1 MNILINKRIFLLVT
15 LVGIQLNVTAKQ
27 SSSNSNREELLPI
40 IVNTDEDSNKLPGR
54 SVLKQ
59 KNIEQQQADNAANLI
74 NILPGVNMAGGF
86 RPGGQTLNINGMG
99 DAEDVR
105 VQLDGATKSF
115 EKYQQGSIFIE
126 PELLRKVTVDKGN
139 YSPQYGNG
147 GFAGTVKFETR
158 DARDFLQENQKIGGL
173 LKYGNNS
180 NNNQKTYSTA
190 LVLQNE
196 QKNIDLLLLGSVRN
210 AGDYKRPDNSKILFS
225 KNNQKTGLIK
235 VNWQIT
241 PEHLLTL
248 SSVYGIH
255 KGWEPWAAKRDVT
268 SRPTEKEIKDY
279 GIDVAWKRK
288 LVYRD
293 QKDES
298 YSLKY
303 RYLPENNKWI
313 NLSVQLSYSKT
324 EQNDTRHEKVTS
336 SFLGTLGNKSWIT
349 YSDLTFDI
357 SNTSTLNIGRAEHE
371 LLFGLQWLKNTRN
384 TLMYHKMKMNDKNY
398 NYGYFQPYYM
408 PSGRQYTQAFYLQDQ
423 ITWKN
428 IIFST
433 GVRYDHINNIGQKNF
448 APRYNDISLGHNY
461 SQKNYNGWS
470 YYLGLNYN
478 VNHYLSLFT
487 NFSRTWRAP
496 VIDEQYETQF
506 LNKTQDRRV
515 SVSATSLNLE
525 KEMINQTRV
534 GGIITLNHLFQEND
548 AFQFRTTYFY
558 HRGKNEIFKTRGVN
572 CVDNA
577 ADTNN
582 DVCPKKIIGNYRNLP
597 GYVIQGAELEAYYQS
612 TYLFGELTYSYVKGK
627 RDTSPRN
634 PWGKTSTWI
643 AEIPP
648 RKATATLGF
657 NVPKYYLTVGWRA
670 EFVRRQ
676 DRSPSS
682 GDPKASYYL
691 SLPASRGYSL
701 HNLFLSW
708 SPAKIKGMN
717 IKITV
722 DNLFNRAYNPYL
734 GELASGT
741 GRNIKFSLS
750 QKF

>member
-1 MNILINKRIFLLVT
+1 M
-15 LVGIQLNVTAKQ
+15 
-27 SSSNSNREELLPI
+27 
-40 IVNTDEDSNKLPGR
+40 NTDEDSNKLPGR

-196 QKNIDLLLLGSVRN
+196 QKNIDLLLFGSVRN

-506 LNKTQDRRV
+506 LSKTQDRRV

>member
-1 MNILINKRIFLLVT
+1 MNILINKHIFLLVT

-27 SSSNSNREELLPI
+27 NSSNSNREELLPI
-40 IVNTDEDSNKLPGR
+40 IVNTNDDSNKLPGR

-59 KNIEQQQADNAANLI
+59 KNIEQQQADNAVNLI

-126 PELLRKVTVDKGN
+126 PELLRRVTVDKGN

-147 GFAGTVKFETR
+147 GFAGTVKFETK
-158 DARDFLQENQKIGGL
+158 DARDFLQENQKIGGF

-196 QKNIDLLLLGSVRN
+196 QKNIDLLLFGSVRN

-235 VNWQIT
+235 VNWQIS

-255 KGWEPWAAKRDVT
+255 KGWEPFAAKRDILPKP
-268 SRPTEKEIKDY
+268 SSSDIMRY
-279 GIDVAWKRK
+279 GTDIAWKRK

-293 QKDES
+293 QKDEN
-298 YSLKY
+298 YTLKY
-303 RYLPENNKWI
+303 NYLPENNPWI
-313 NLSVQLSYSKT
+313 NLSTQFSYSKT
-324 EQNDTRHEKVTS
+324 TQNDMRPKEAS
-336 SFLGTLGNKSWIT
+336 SGLVGSLGNQSWIT

-357 SNTSTLNIGRAEHE
+357 NNTSTFNIKTTVHE

-384 TLMYHKMKMNDKNY
+384 TLMYHKGKMKDKTY

-423 ITWKN
+423 IKWKN

-433 GVRYDHINNIGQKNF
+433 GVRYDHINNIGQKNL
-448 APRYNDISLGHNY
+448 ASQYNDISVGHNY

-470 YYLGLNYN
+470 YYLGLNYDI
-478 VNHYLSLFT
+478 NHYLSLFT

-496 VIDEQYETQF
+496 VIDEQYETQYS
-506 LNKTQDRRV
+506 KA

-548 AFQFRTTYFY
+548 AFQFRATYFY

-572 CVDNA
+572 CVGNA
-577 ADTNN
+577 ADTKY
-582 DVCPKKIIGNYRNLP
+582 VCPKPIGNYRNLP

-657 NVPKYYLTVGWRA
+657 NIPKYNFTAGWRA

-676 DRSPSS
+676 DRSPLSS
-682 GDPKASYYL
+682 DPKAGYW

>member
-27 SSSNSNREELLPI
+27 DSSNSNREELLPI
-40 IVNTDEDSNKLPGR
+40 IVNTNDDSNKLPGR

-126 PELLRKVTVDKGN
+126 PELLRRVTVDKGN

-147 GFAGTVKFETR
+147 GFAGTVKFETK
-158 DARDFLQENQKIGGL
+158 DARDFLQENQKIGGF

-196 QKNIDLLLLGSVRN
+196 QKNIDLLLFGSVRN

-235 VNWQIT
+235 VNWQIS

-255 KGWEPWAAKRDVT
+255 KGWEPFAAKRDILPKP
-268 SRPTEKEIKDY
+268 SLKDIMSY
-279 GIDVAWKRK
+279 GADIAWKRK

-293 QKDES
+293 QKDEN
-298 YSLKY
+298 YTLKY
-303 RYLPENNKWI
+303 NYLPENNPWI
-313 NLSVQLSYSKT
+313 NLSTQFSYSKT
-324 EQNDTRHEKVTS
+324 TQNDTRHEKVTS

-357 SNTSTLNIGRAEHE
+357 NNTSTFNIKSTRHE
-371 LLFGLQWLKNTRN
+371 LLFGLQWLKNTRH
-384 TLMYHKMKMNDKNY
+384 TLMYDKSKVGKADY

-423 ITWKN
+423 IKWKN

-433 GVRYDHINNIGQKNF
+433 GVRYDHINNIGQKNL
-448 APRYNDISLGHNY
+448 ASQYNDISVGHNY

-470 YYLGLNYN
+470 YYLGLNYDI
-478 VNHYLSLFT
+478 NHYLSLFT

-496 VIDEQYETQF
+496 VIDEQYETQY
-506 LNKTQDRRV
+506 KQASGPV
-515 SVSATSLNLE
+515 KATSLNLE

>member
-27 SSSNSNREELLPI
+27 NSSNSNREELLPI
-40 IVNTDEDSNKLPGR
+40 IVNTNDDSNKLPGR

-126 PELLRKVTVDKGN
+126 PELLRRVTVDKGN

-147 GFAGTVKFETR
+147 GFAGTVKFETK
-158 DARDFLQENQKIGGL
+158 DARDFLQENQKIGGF

-196 QKNIDLLLLGSVRN
+196 QKNIDLLLFGSVRN

-235 VNWQIT
+235 LNWQIS

-255 KGWEPWAAKRDVT
+255 KGWEPFAAKRDILPKP
-268 SRPTEKEIKDY
+268 SLKDIMSY
-279 GIDVAWKRK
+279 GADIAWKRK

-293 QKDES
+293 QKDEN
-298 YSLKY
+298 YTLKY
-303 RYLPENNKWI
+303 NYLPENNPWI
-313 NLSVQLSYSKT
+313 NLSTQFSYSKT
-324 EQNDTRHEKVTS
+324 TQNDTRHEKVTS

-357 SNTSTLNIGRAEHE
+357 NNTSTFNIKSTQHE
-371 LLFGLQWLKNTRN
+371 LLFGLQWLKNTRH
-384 TLMYHKMKMNDKNY
+384 TLMYDKSKVGKADY

-423 ITWKN
+423 IKWKN

-433 GVRYDHINNIGQKNF
+433 GVRYDHINNIGQKNL
-448 APRYNDISLGHNY
+448 ASQYNDISVGHNY

-470 YYLGLNYN
+470 YYLGLNYD

-496 VIDEQYETQF
+496 VIDEQYETQY
-506 LNKTQDRRV
+506 KQASGPV
-515 SVSATSLNLE
+515 KATSLNLE

-572 CVDNA
+572 CVGNA
-577 ADTNN
+577 ANTKH
-582 DVCPKKIIGNYRNLP
+582 VCPKPIGNYRNLP

-676 DRSPSS
+676 DRSPLS
-682 GDPKASYYL
+682 GDPKASYW

-717 IKITV
+717 VKITV

>member
-27 SSSNSNREELLPI
+27 NSSNSNREELLPI
-40 IVNTDEDSNKLPGR
+40 IVNTNDDSNKLPGR

-59 KNIEQQQADNAANLI
+59 KNIEQQADNAANLI

-126 PELLRKVTVDKGN
+126 PELLRRVTVDKGN

-147 GFAGTVKFETR
+147 GFAGTVKFETKA
-158 DARDFLQENQKIGGL
+158 ARDFLQENQKIGGF

-196 QKNIDLLLLGSVRN
+196 QKNIDLLLFGSVRN

-235 VNWQIT
+235 VNWQIS

-255 KGWEPWAAKRDVT
+255 KGWEPFAAKRDILPKP
-268 SRPTEKEIKDY
+268 SSGDIMRY
-279 GIDVAWKRK
+279 GADIAWKRK

-293 QKDES
+293 QKDKN
-298 YSLKY
+298 YTLKY
-303 RYLPENNKWI
+303 NYLPENNPWI
-313 NLSVQLSYSKT
+313 NLSTQFSYSKT
-324 EQNDTRHEKVTS
+324 TQNDTRPEKAPPV
-336 SFLGTLGNKSWIT
+336 FLGTLGNQSWIT

-357 SNTSTLNIGRAEHE
+357 NNTSTFNIKSTRHE

-384 TLMYHKMKMNDKNY
+384 TLMYDKSKVKKEDY

-408 PSGRQYTQAFYLQDQ
+408 PSGRQYTQALYLQDQ

-448 APRYNDISLGHNY
+448 APQYNDISVGQNY

-470 YYLGLNYN
+470 YYLGLKYD

-496 VIDEQYETQF
+496 VIDEQYETQY
-506 LNKTQDRRV
+506 KQSSGPVT
-515 SVSATSLNLE
+515 ATSLNLE

-548 AFQFRTTYFY
+548 VFQFRTTYFY
-558 HRGKNEIFKTRGVN
+558 NRGKNEIFKTRGVN
-572 CVDNA
+572 CVGNA
-577 ADTNN
+577 ADTNH
-582 DVCPKKIIGNYRNLP
+582 VCPKIIGNYRNLP

-612 TYLFGELTYSYVKGK
+612 TYLFGEITYSYVKGK

-648 RKATATLGF
+648 RKATTALGF
-657 NVPKYYLTVGWRA
+657 NIPKYNFTAGWRA

-676 DRSPSS
+676 DRSPLS
-682 GDPKASYYL
+682 GDPEAKYW

>member
-1 MNILINKRIFLLVT
+1 MNILINKHIFLLVT

-27 SSSNSNREELLPI
+27 NSSNSNREELLPI
-40 IVNTDEDSNKLPGR
+40 IVNTNDDSNKLPGR

-126 PELLRKVTVDKGN
+126 PELLRRVTVDKGN

-147 GFAGTVKFETR
+147 GFAGTVKFETK
-158 DARDFLQENQKIGGL
+158 DARDFLQENQKIGGF

-196 QKNIDLLLLGSVRN
+196 QKNIDLLLFGSVRN

-235 VNWQIT
+235 VNWQIS

-255 KGWEPWAAKRDVT
+255 KGWEPFAAKRDILPKP
-268 SRPTEKEIKDY
+268 SSSDIMRY
-279 GIDVAWKRK
+279 GTDIAWKRK

-293 QKDES
+293 QKDEN
-298 YSLKY
+298 YTLKY
-303 RYLPENNKWI
+303 NYLPENNPWI
-313 NLSVQLSYSKT
+313 NLSTQFSYSKT
-324 EQNDTRHEKVTS
+324 TQNDMRPKEAS
-336 SFLGTLGNKSWIT
+336 SGLVGSLGNQSWIT

-357 SNTSTLNIGRAEHE
+357 NNTSTFNIKTTVHE

-384 TLMYHKMKMNDKNY
+384 TLMYHKGKMKDKTY

-423 ITWKN
+423 IKWKN

-433 GVRYDHINNIGQKNF
+433 GVRYDHINNIGQKNL
-448 APRYNDISLGHNY
+448 ASQYNDISVGHNY

-470 YYLGLNYN
+470 YYLGLNYDI
-478 VNHYLSLFT
+478 NHYLSLFT

-496 VIDEQYETQF
+496 VIDEQYETQYS
-506 LNKTQDRRV
+506 KA

-548 AFQFRTTYFY
+548 AFQFRATYFY

-572 CVDNA
+572 CVGNA
-577 ADTNN
+577 ADTKY
-582 DVCPKKIIGNYRNLP
+582 VCPKPIGNYRNLP

-657 NVPKYYLTVGWRA
+657 NIPKYNFTAGWRA

-676 DRSPSS
+676 DRSPLSS
-682 GDPKASYYL
+682 DPKAGYW

>member
-27 SSSNSNREELLPI
+27 NSSNSNREELLPI
-40 IVNTDEDSNKLPGR
+40 IVNTNDDSNKLPGR

-126 PELLRKVTVDKGN
+126 PELLRRVTVDKGN

-147 GFAGTVKFETR
+147 GFAGTVKFETK
-158 DARDFLQENQKIGGL
+158 DARDFLQENQKIGGF

-196 QKNIDLLLLGSVRN
+196 QKNIDLLLFGSVRN

-235 VNWQIT
+235 LNWQIS

-255 KGWEPWAAKRDVT
+255 KGWEPFAAKRDILPKP
-268 SRPTEKEIKDY
+268 SSDEIMRFGAD
-279 GIDVAWKRK
+279 IAWKRK

-293 QKDES
+293 QKDEN
-298 YSLKY
+298 YTLKY
-303 RYLPENNKWI
+303 NYLPENNPWI
-313 NLSVQLSYSKT
+313 NLSTQFSYSKT
-324 EQNDTRHEKVTS
+324 TQNDTRHEKVTS

-357 SNTSTLNIGRAEHE
+357 NNTSTFNIKSTQNE
-371 LLFGLQWLKNTRN
+371 LLFGLQWLKNKRN
-384 TLMYHKMKMNDKNY
+384 TLMYHKERVKGVY
-398 NYGYFQPYYM
+398 YYSYFQPYYM

-423 ITWKN
+423 IKWKN

-433 GVRYDHINNIGQKNF
+433 GVRYDHINNIGQKN
-448 APRYNDISLGHNY
+448 
-461 SQKNYNGWS
+461 YNGWS
-470 YYLGLNYN
+470 YYLGLNYD

-487 NFSRTWRAP
+487 NFSKTWRAP
-496 VIDEQYETQF
+496 VIDEQYETQYS
-506 LNKTQDRRV
+506 KA

-558 HRGKNEIFKTRGVN
+558 NRGKNEIFKTRGVN
-572 CVDNA
+572 CVGNA
-577 ADTNN
+577 ANTNH
-582 DVCPKKIIGNYRNLP
+582 VCPKPIGNYRNLP

-676 DRSPSS
+676 DRSPLS
-682 GDPKASYYL
+682 GDPEAKYW

>member
-1 MNILINKRIFLLVT
+1 QN
-15 LVGIQLNVTAKQ
+15 
-27 SSSNSNREELLPI
+27 SSNSNREELLPI
-40 IVNTDEDSNKLPGR
+40 IVNTNDDSNKLPGR

-126 PELLRKVTVDKGN
+126 PELLRRVTVDKGN

-147 GFAGTVKFETR
+147 GFAGTVKFETKA
-158 DARDFLQENQKIGGL
+158 ARDFLQENQKIGGF

-196 QKNIDLLLLGSVRN
+196 QKNIDLLLFGSVRN

-235 VNWQIT
+235 VNWQIS

-255 KGWEPWAAKRDVT
+255 KGWEPFAAKRDILPKP
-268 SRPTEKEIKDY
+268 SSGDIMRY
-279 GIDVAWKRK
+279 GADIAWKRK

-293 QKDES
+293 QKDKN
-298 YSLKY
+298 YTLKY
-303 RYLPENNKWI
+303 NYLPENNPWI
-313 NLSVQLSYSKT
+313 NLSTQFSYSKT
-324 EQNDTRHEKVTS
+324 TQNDTRPEKAPPV
-336 SFLGTLGNKSWIT
+336 FLGTLGNQSWIT

-357 SNTSTLNIGRAEHE
+357 NNTSTFNIKSTRHE

-384 TLMYHKMKMNDKNY
+384 TLMYDKSKVKKEDY

-408 PSGRQYTQAFYLQDQ
+408 PSGRQYTQALYLQDQ

-448 APRYNDISLGHNY
+448 APQYNDISVGQNY

-470 YYLGLNYN
+470 YYLGLKYD

-496 VIDEQYETQF
+496 VIDEQYETQY
-506 LNKTQDRRV
+506 KQSSGPVT
-515 SVSATSLNLE
+515 ATSLNLE

-548 AFQFRTTYFY
+548 VFQFRTTYFY
-558 HRGKNEIFKTRGVN
+558 NRGKNEIFKTRGVN
-572 CVDNA
+572 CVGNA
-577 ADTNN
+577 ADTNH
-582 DVCPKKIIGNYRNLP
+582 VCPKIIGNYRNLP

-612 TYLFGELTYSYVKGK
+612 TYLFGEITYSYVKGK

-648 RKATATLGF
+648 RKATTALGF
-657 NVPKYYLTVGWRA
+657 NIPKYNFTAGWRA

-676 DRSPSS
+676 DRSPLS
-682 GDPKASYYL
+682 GDPEAKYW

>member
-1 MNILINKRIFLLVT
+1 
-15 LVGIQLNVTAKQ
+15 
-27 SSSNSNREELLPI
+27 
-40 IVNTDEDSNKLPGR
+40 
-54 SVLKQ
+54 
-59 KNIEQQQADNAANLI
+59 
-74 NILPGVNMAGGF
+74 MAGGF

-126 PELLRKVTVDKGN
+126 PELLRRVTVDKGN

-147 GFAGTVKFETR
+147 GFAGTVKFETK
-158 DARDFLQENQKIGGL
+158 DARDFLQENQKIGGF

-196 QKNIDLLLLGSVRN
+196 QKNIDLLLFGSVRN

-235 VNWQIT
+235 VNWQIS

-255 KGWEPWAAKRDVT
+255 KGWEPFAAKRDILPKP
-268 SRPTEKEIKDY
+268 SSSDIMRY
-279 GIDVAWKRK
+279 GTDIAWKRK

-293 QKDES
+293 QKDEN
-298 YSLKY
+298 YTLKY
-303 RYLPENNKWI
+303 NYLPENNPWI
-313 NLSVQLSYSKT
+313 NLSTQFSYSKT
-324 EQNDTRHEKVTS
+324 TQNDMRPKEAS
-336 SFLGTLGNKSWIT
+336 SGLVGSLGNQSWIT

-357 SNTSTLNIGRAEHE
+357 NNTSTFNIKTTVHE

-384 TLMYHKMKMNDKNY
+384 TLMYHKGKMKDKTY

-423 ITWKN
+423 IKWKN

-433 GVRYDHINNIGQKNF
+433 GVRYDHINNIGQKNL
-448 APRYNDISLGHNY
+448 ASQYNDISVGHNY

-470 YYLGLNYN
+470 YYLGLNYDI
-478 VNHYLSLFT
+478 NHYLSLFT

-496 VIDEQYETQF
+496 VIDEQYETQYS
-506 LNKTQDRRV
+506 KA

-548 AFQFRTTYFY
+548 AFQFRATYFY

-572 CVDNA
+572 CVGNA
-577 ADTNN
+577 ADTKY
-582 DVCPKKIIGNYRNLP
+582 VCPKPIGNYRNLP

-657 NVPKYYLTVGWRA
+657 NIPKYNFTAGWRA

-676 DRSPSS
+676 DRSPLSS
-682 GDPKASYYL
+682 DPKAGYW

>member
-1 MNILINKRIFLLVT
+1 LLVT

-27 SSSNSNREELLPI
+27 NSSNSNREELLPI
-40 IVNTDEDSNKLPGR
+40 IVNTNDDSNKLPGR

-59 KNIEQQQADNAANLI
+59 KNIEQQQADNAVNLI

-126 PELLRKVTVDKGN
+126 PELLRRVTVDKGN

-147 GFAGTVKFETR
+147 GFAGTVKFETK
-158 DARDFLQENQKIGGL
+158 DARDFLQENQKIGGF

-196 QKNIDLLLLGSVRN
+196 QKNIDLLLFGSVRN

-235 VNWQIT
+235 VNWQIS

-255 KGWEPWAAKRDVT
+255 KGWEPFAAKRDILPKP
-268 SRPTEKEIKDY
+268 SSSDIMRY
-279 GIDVAWKRK
+279 GTDIAWKRK

-293 QKDES
+293 QKDEN
-298 YSLKY
+298 YTLKY
-303 RYLPENNKWI
+303 NYLPENNPWI
-313 NLSVQLSYSKT
+313 NLSTQFSYSKT
-324 EQNDTRHEKVTS
+324 TQNDMRPKEAS
-336 SFLGTLGNKSWIT
+336 SGLVGSLGNQSWIT

-357 SNTSTLNIGRAEHE
+357 NNTSTFNIKTTVHE

-384 TLMYHKMKMNDKNY
+384 TLMYHKGKMKDKTY

-423 ITWKN
+423 IKWKN

-433 GVRYDHINNIGQKNF
+433 GVRYDHINNIGQKNL
-448 APRYNDISLGHNY
+448 ASQYNDISVGHNY

-470 YYLGLNYN
+470 YYLGLNYDI
-478 VNHYLSLFT
+478 NHYLSLFT

-496 VIDEQYETQF
+496 VIDEQYETQYS
-506 LNKTQDRRV
+506 KA

-548 AFQFRTTYFY
+548 AFQFRATYFY

-572 CVDNA
+572 CVGNA
-577 ADTNN
+577 ADTKY
-582 DVCPKKIIGNYRNLP
+582 VCPKPIGNYRNLP

-657 NVPKYYLTVGWRA
+657 NIPKYNFTAGWRA

-676 DRSPSS
+676 DRSPLSS
-682 GDPKASYYL
+682 DPKAGYW

>member
-27 SSSNSNREELLPI
+27 NSSNSNREELLPI

-147 GFAGTVKFETR
+147 GFAGTVKFETK
-158 DARDFLQENQKIGGL
+158 DARDFLKENQKIGGL

-196 QKNIDLLLLGSVRN
+196 QKIIDLLLFGSVRN

-235 VNWQIT
+235 VNWQIS

-255 KGWEPWAAKRDVT
+255 KGWEPFAAKRDILPKP
-268 SRPTEKEIKDY
+268 SSDDIKRHGTD
-279 GIDVAWKRK
+279 IAWKRK

-293 QKDES
+293 QKDKN
-298 YSLKY
+298 YTLKY
-303 RYLPENNKWI
+303 HYLPENNPWI
-313 NLSVQLSYSKT
+313 NLSTQFSYSKT
-324 EQNDTRHEKVTS
+324 TQNDTRPEKAPSV
-336 SFLGTLGNKSWIT
+336 FLGTLGNQSWIT

-357 SNTSTLNIGRAEHE
+357 NNTSTFNIKSTRHE

-384 TLMYHKMKMNDKNY
+384 TLMYDKSKVRQANY

-408 PSGRQYTQAFYLQDQ
+408 PSGRQYTQALYLQDQ

-428 IIFST
+428 LIFST
-433 GVRYDHINNIGQKNF
+433 GMRYDHINNIGQKNF

-506 LNKTQDRRV
+506 LNNTQDRRV

-548 AFQFRTTYFY
+548 AFQFRTNYFY

-572 CVDNA
+572 CVGNA

-676 DRSPSS
+676 DRSPLS
-682 GDPKASYYL
+682 GDPKASYW

-717 IKITV
+717 VKITV

>member
-27 SSSNSNREELLPI
+27 NSSNSNREELLPI
-40 IVNTDEDSNKLPGR
+40 IVNTNDDSNKLPGR

-147 GFAGTVKFETR
+147 GFAGTVKFETK
-158 DARDFLQENQKIGGL
+158 DARDFLKENQKIGGL

-196 QKNIDLLLLGSVRN
+196 QKNIDLLLFGSIRN
-210 AGDYKRPDNSKILFS
+210 ADDYKRPDNSKILFS

-268 SRPTEKEIKDY
+268 SRPTEKEIKRY

-371 LLFGLQWLKNTRN
+371 LLFGLQWLKNKRN
-384 TLMYHKMKMNDKNY
+384 TLMYHKEGVNKADY

-423 ITWKN
+423 IKWQN
-428 IIFST
+428 FLFT
-433 GVRYDHINNIGQKNF
+433 GGIRYDHINNIGQKNL
-448 APRYNDISLGHNY
+448 APRYNNISAGHNY

-470 YYLGLNYN
+470 YYLGLKYD

-496 VIDEQYETQF
+496 VIDEQYETQYS
-506 LNKTQDRRV
+506 QA

-577 ADTNN
+577 ADTDNS
-582 DVCPKKIIGNYRNLP
+582 VCPKIIGNYRNLP

-612 TYLFGELTYSYVKGK
+612 TYLFGEITYSYVKGK
-627 RDTSPRN
+627 RDTSPN

>member
-27 SSSNSNREELLPI
+27 NSSNSNREELLPI
-40 IVNTDEDSNKLPGR
+40 IVNTNDDSNKLPGR

-126 PELLRKVTVDKGN
+126 PELLRRVTVDKGN

-158 DARDFLQENQKIGGL
+158 DARDFLKENQKIGGF

-196 QKNIDLLLLGSVRN
+196 QKNIDLLLFGSVRN

-235 VNWQIT
+235 VNWQIS

-255 KGWEPWAAKRDVT
+255 KGWEPFAAKRDILPKP
-268 SRPTEKEIKDY
+268 SLKDIMRY
-279 GIDVAWKRK
+279 GADIAWKRK

-293 QKDES
+293 QKDEN
-298 YSLKY
+298 YTLKY
-303 RYLPENNKWI
+303 NYLPENNPWI
-313 NLSVQLSYSKT
+313 NLSTQFSYSKT
-324 EQNDTRHEKVTS
+324 TQNDTRHEKVTS

-357 SNTSTLNIGRAEHE
+357 NNTSTFNIKSTQHE
-371 LLFGLQWLKNTRN
+371 LLFGLQWLKNTRH
-384 TLMYHKMKMNDKNY
+384 TLMYDKSKVGKADY

-408 PSGRQYTQAFYLQDQ
+408 PSGRQYTQALYLQDQ

-428 IIFST
+428 LIFST
-433 GVRYDHINNIGQKNF
+433 GVRYDHINNIGQKNL
-448 APRYNDISLGHNY
+448 ASQYNDISVGHNY

-470 YYLGLNYN
+470 YYLGLNYD

-496 VIDEQYETQF
+496 VIDEQYETQYS
-506 LNKTQDRRV
+506 KA

-558 HRGKNEIFKTRGVN
+558 NRGKNEIFKTRGVN
-572 CVDNA
+572 CVGNA

-657 NVPKYYLTVGWRA
+657 NIPKYNFTAGWRA

-676 DRSPSS
+676 DRSPLS
-682 GDPKASYYL
+682 GDPEAKYW

-717 IKITV
+717 VKITV

>member
-27 SSSNSNREELLPI
+27 NSSNSNREELLPI

-147 GFAGTVKFETR
+147 GFAGTVKFETK
-158 DARDFLQENQKIGGL
+158 DARDFLKENQKIGGL

-196 QKNIDLLLLGSVRN
+196 QKNIDLLLFGSVRN

-235 VNWQIT
+235 VNWQIS

-255 KGWEPWAAKRDVT
+255 KGWEPFAAKRDILPKP
-268 SRPTEKEIKDY
+268 SSDDIKRHGTD
-279 GIDVAWKRK
+279 IAWKRK

-293 QKDES
+293 QKDKN
-298 YSLKY
+298 YTLKY
-303 RYLPENNKWI
+303 HYLPENNPWI
-313 NLSVQLSYSKT
+313 NLSTQFSYSKT
-324 EQNDTRHEKVTS
+324 TQNDTRPEKAPSV
-336 SFLGTLGNKSWIT
+336 FLGTLGNQSWIT

-357 SNTSTLNIGRAEHE
+357 NNTSTFNIKSTRHE

-384 TLMYHKMKMNDKNY
+384 TLMYDKSKVRQANY

-408 PSGRQYTQAFYLQDQ
+408 PSGRQYTQALYLQDQ

-428 IIFST
+428 LIFST
-433 GVRYDHINNIGQKNF
+433 GMRYDHINNIGQKNF

-506 LNKTQDRRV
+506 LSNTQDRRV

-572 CVDNA
+572 CVGSA

-676 DRSPSS
+676 DRSPLS
-682 GDPKASYYL
+682 GDPKASYW

-717 IKITV
+717 VKITV

>member
-1 MNILINKRIFLLVT
+1 MNILINKHIFLLVT

-27 SSSNSNREELLPI
+27 NSSNSNREELLPI
-40 IVNTDEDSNKLPGR
+40 IVNTNDDSNKLPGR

-126 PELLRKVTVDKGN
+126 PELLRRVTVDKGN

-147 GFAGTVKFETR
+147 GFAGTVKFETK
-158 DARDFLQENQKIGGL
+158 DARDFLQENQKIGGF

-196 QKNIDLLLLGSVRN
+196 QKNIDLLLFGSVRN

-235 VNWQIT
+235 VNWQIS

-255 KGWEPWAAKRDVT
+255 KGWEPFAAKRDILPKP
-268 SRPTEKEIKDY
+268 SSSDIMRY
-279 GIDVAWKRK
+279 GTDIAWKRK

-293 QKDES
+293 QKDEN
-298 YSLKY
+298 YTLKY
-303 RYLPENNKWI
+303 NYLPENNPWI
-313 NLSVQLSYSKT
+313 NLSTQFSYSKT
-324 EQNDTRHEKVTS
+324 TQNDMRPKEAS
-336 SFLGTLGNKSWIT
+336 SGLVGSLGNQSWIT

-357 SNTSTLNIGRAEHE
+357 NNTSTFNIKTTVHE

-384 TLMYHKMKMNDKNY
+384 TLMYHKGKMKDKTY

-423 ITWKN
+423 IKWKN

-433 GVRYDHINNIGQKNF
+433 GVRYDHINNIGQKNL
-448 APRYNDISLGHNY
+448 ASQYNDISVGHNY

-470 YYLGLNYN
+470 YYLGLNYDI
-478 VNHYLSLFT
+478 NHYLSLFT

-496 VIDEQYETQF
+496 VIDEQYETQY
-506 LNKTQDRRV
+506 KQA
-515 SVSATSLNLE
+515 SVPATSLNLK

-558 HRGKNEIFKTRGVN
+558 NRGKNEIFKTRGVN
-572 CVDNA
+572 CVGNA
-577 ADTNN
+577 ADTNKN
-582 DVCPKKIIGNYRNLP
+582 NVCPKIIGNYRNLP

-627 RDTSPRN
+627 RDSSPRN

-657 NVPKYYLTVGWRA
+657 NIPKYNFTAGWRA

-676 DRSPSS
+676 DRSPLS
-682 GDPKASYYL
+682 GDPKAGYW

-717 IKITV
+717 VKITV

>member
-1 MNILINKRIFLLVT
+1 MNIIINKRIFLLVT
-15 LVGIQLNVTAKQ
+15 FVGVQLNVTAKQ
-27 SSSNSNREELLPI
+27 NSSNSNREELLPI

-147 GFAGTVKFETR
+147 GFAGTVKFETK
-158 DARDFLQENQKIGGL
+158 DARDFLKENQKIGGL

-196 QKNIDLLLLGSVRN
+196 QKNIDLLLFGSIRN
-210 AGDYKRPDNSKILFS
+210 ADDYKRPDNSKILFS

-268 SRPTEKEIKDY
+268 SRPTEKEIKRY

-371 LLFGLQWLKNTRN
+371 LLFGLQWLKNKRN
-384 TLMYHKMKMNDKNY
+384 TLMYHKEGVKKADY

-423 ITWKN
+423 IKWQN
-428 IIFST
+428 FLFT
-433 GVRYDHINNIGQKNF
+433 GGIRYDHINNIGQKNL
-448 APRYNDISLGHNY
+448 APRYNNISAGHNY

-470 YYLGLNYN
+470 YYLGLKYD

-496 VIDEQYETQF
+496 VIDEQYETQYS
-506 LNKTQDRRV
+506 QA

-577 ADTNN
+577 ADTDNS
-582 DVCPKKIIGNYRNLP
+582 VCPKIIGNYRNLP

-612 TYLFGELTYSYVKGK
+612 TYLFGEITYSYVKGK

-676 DRSPSS
+676 DRSPLS
-682 GDPKASYYL
+682 GDPKAGYWSW
-691 SLPASRGYSL
+691 PASRGYSL

-717 IKITV
+717 VKITV

>member
-1 MNILINKRIFLLVT
+1 MNILINKHIFLLVT

-27 SSSNSNREELLPI
+27 NSSNSNREELLPI
-40 IVNTDEDSNKLPGR
+40 IVNTNDDSNKLPGR

-126 PELLRKVTVDKGN
+126 PELLRRVTVDKGN

-147 GFAGTVKFETR
+147 GFAGTVKFETK
-158 DARDFLQENQKIGGL
+158 DARDFLQENQKIGVF

-196 QKNIDLLLLGSVRN
+196 QKNIDLLLFGSVRN

-235 VNWQIT
+235 VNWQIS

-255 KGWEPWAAKRDVT
+255 KGWEPFAAKRDILPKP
-268 SRPTEKEIKDY
+268 SSSDIMRY
-279 GIDVAWKRK
+279 GTDIAWKRK

-293 QKDES
+293 QKDEN
-298 YSLKY
+298 YTLKY
-303 RYLPENNKWI
+303 NYLPENNPWI
-313 NLSVQLSYSKT
+313 NLSTQFSYSKT
-324 EQNDTRHEKVTS
+324 TQNDMRPKEAS
-336 SFLGTLGNKSWIT
+336 SGLVGSLGNQSWIT

-357 SNTSTLNIGRAEHE
+357 NNTSTFNIKTTVHE

-384 TLMYHKMKMNDKNY
+384 TLMYHKGKMKDKTY

-423 ITWKN
+423 IKWKN

-433 GVRYDHINNIGQKNF
+433 GVRYDHINNIGQKNL
-448 APRYNDISLGHNY
+448 ASQYNDISVGHNY

-470 YYLGLNYN
+470 YYLGLNYDI
-478 VNHYLSLFT
+478 NHYLSLFT

-496 VIDEQYETQF
+496 VIDEQYETQYS
-506 LNKTQDRRV
+506 KA

-548 AFQFRTTYFY
+548 AFQFRATYFY

-572 CVDNA
+572 CVGNA
-577 ADTNN
+577 ADTKY
-582 DVCPKKIIGNYRNLP
+582 VCPKPIGNYRNLP

-657 NVPKYYLTVGWRA
+657 NIPKYNFTAGWRA

-676 DRSPSS
+676 DRSPLSS
-682 GDPKASYYL
+682 DPKAGYW

-708 SPAKIKGMN
+708 SPAKIKGIN

>member
-1 MNILINKRIFLLVT
+1 MNIIINKRIFLLVT
-15 LVGIQLNVTAKQ
+15 FVGVQLNVTAKQ
-27 SSSNSNREELLPI
+27 NSSNSNREELLPI

-196 QKNIDLLLLGSVRN
+196 QKNIDLLLFGSVRN

-433 GVRYDHINNIGQKNF
+433 GVRYDHINNIGQKNL
-448 APRYNDISLGHNY
+448 APRYNDISAGHNY

-470 YYLGLNYN
+470 YYLGLKYD

-496 VIDEQYETQF
+496 VIDEQYETQYS
-506 LNKTQDRRV
+506 QA

-577 ADTNN
+577 ADTDNS
-582 DVCPKKIIGNYRNLP
+582 VCPKIIGNYRNLP

-612 TYLFGELTYSYVKGK
+612 TYLFGEITYSYVKGK

-717 IKITV
+717 VKITV

>member
-1 MNILINKRIFLLVT
+1 VT
-15 LVGIQLNVTAKQ
+15 FVGVQLNVTAKQ
-27 SSSNSNREELLPI
+27 NSSNSNREELLPI
-40 IVNTDEDSNKLPGR
+40 IVNTNDDSNKLPGR

-126 PELLRKVTVDKGN
+126 PELLRRVTVDKGN

-147 GFAGTVKFETR
+147 GFAGTVKFETK
-158 DARDFLQENQKIGGL
+158 DARDFLQENQKIGGF

-196 QKNIDLLLLGSVRN
+196 QKNIDLLLFGSVRN
-210 AGDYKRPDNSKILFS
+210 ADDYKRPDNSKILFS

-235 VNWQIT
+235 LNWQIS

-255 KGWEPWAAKRDVT
+255 KGWEPFAAKRDIL
-268 SRPTEKEIKDY
+268 PKPNLKDIMRY
-279 GIDVAWKRK
+279 GADIAWKRK

-293 QKDES
+293 QKDEN
-298 YSLKY
+298 YTLKY
-303 RYLPENNKWI
+303 NYLPENNPWI
-313 NLSVQLSYSKT
+313 NLSTQFSYSKT
-324 EQNDTRHEKVTS
+324 TQNDTRHEKVTS

-357 SNTSTLNIGRAEHE
+357 NNTSTFNIKSTRHE
-371 LLFGLQWLKNTRN
+371 LLFGLQWLKNTRH
-384 TLMYHKMKMNDKNY
+384 TLMYDKSKVGKADY

-423 ITWKN
+423 IKWKN

-433 GVRYDHINNIGQKNF
+433 GVRYDHINNIGQKNL
-448 APRYNDISLGHNY
+448 ASQYNDISVGHNY

-470 YYLGLNYN
+470 YYLGLNYD

-487 NFSRTWRAP
+487 NFSKTWRAP

-506 LNKTQDRRV
+506 KQS
-515 SVSATSLNLE
+515 SVPATSLNLE

-572 CVDNA
+572 CVGNA
-577 ADTNN
+577 ADTKY
-582 DVCPKKIIGNYRNLP
+582 VCPKPIGNYRNLP

-612 TYLFGELTYSYVKGK
+612 TYLFGEITYSYVKGK

-676 DRSPSS
+676 DRSPLS
-682 GDPKASYYL
+682 GDPKASYW

-717 IKITV
+717 VKITV

>member
-27 SSSNSNREELLPI
+27 NSSNSNREELLPI
-40 IVNTDEDSNKLPGR
+40 IVNTNDDSNKLPGR

-126 PELLRKVTVDKGN
+126 PELLRRVTVDKGN

-147 GFAGTVKFETR
+147 GFAGTVKFETKA
-158 DARDFLQENQKIGGL
+158 ARDFLQENQKIGGF

-196 QKNIDLLLLGSVRN
+196 QKNIDLLLFGSVRN

-235 VNWQIT
+235 VNWQIS

-255 KGWEPWAAKRDVT
+255 KGWEPFAAKRDILPKP
-268 SRPTEKEIKDY
+268 SSGDIMRY
-279 GIDVAWKRK
+279 GADIAWKRK

-293 QKDES
+293 QKDKN
-298 YSLKY
+298 YTLKY
-303 RYLPENNKWI
+303 NYLPENNPWI
-313 NLSVQLSYSKT
+313 NLSTQFSYSKT
-324 EQNDTRHEKVTS
+324 TQNDTRPEKAPPV
-336 SFLGTLGNKSWIT
+336 FPGTLGNQSWIT

-357 SNTSTLNIGRAEHE
+357 NNTSTFNIKSTRHE

-384 TLMYHKMKMNDKNY
+384 TLMYDKSKVKKEDY

-408 PSGRQYTQAFYLQDQ
+408 PSGRQYTQALYLQDQ

-448 APRYNDISLGHNY
+448 APQYNDISVGQNY

-470 YYLGLNYN
+470 YYLGLKYD

-496 VIDEQYETQF
+496 VIDEQYETQY
-506 LNKTQDRRV
+506 KQSSGPVT
-515 SVSATSLNLE
+515 ATSLNLE

-548 AFQFRTTYFY
+548 VFQFRTTYFY
-558 HRGKNEIFKTRGVN
+558 NRGKNEIFKTRGVN
-572 CVDNA
+572 CVGNA
-577 ADTNN
+577 ADTNH
-582 DVCPKKIIGNYRNLP
+582 VCPKIIGNYRNLP

-612 TYLFGELTYSYVKGK
+612 TYLFGEITYSYVKGK

-648 RKATATLGF
+648 RKATTALGF
-657 NVPKYYLTVGWRA
+657 NIPKYNFTAGWRA

-676 DRSPSS
+676 DRSPLS
-682 GDPKASYYL
+682 GDPEAKYW

>member
-27 SSSNSNREELLPI
+27 NSSNSNREELLPI

-196 QKNIDLLLLGSVRN
+196 QKNIDLLLFGSVRN

-506 LNKTQDRRV
+506 LSKTQDRRV

>member
-1 MNILINKRIFLLVT
+1 MNILINKHIFLLVT

-27 SSSNSNREELLPI
+27 NSSNSNREELLPI
-40 IVNTDEDSNKLPGR
+40 IVNTNDDSNKLPGR

-126 PELLRKVTVDKGN
+126 PELLRRVTVDKGN

-147 GFAGTVKFETR
+147 GFAGTVKFETK
-158 DARDFLQENQKIGGL
+158 DARDFLQENQKIGGF

-196 QKNIDLLLLGSVRN
+196 QKNIDLLLFGSVRN

-235 VNWQIT
+235 VNWQIS

-255 KGWEPWAAKRDVT
+255 KGWEPFAAKRDILPKP
-268 SRPTEKEIKDY
+268 SSSDIMRY
-279 GIDVAWKRK
+279 GTDIAWKRK

-293 QKDES
+293 QKDEN
-298 YSLKY
+298 YTLKY
-303 RYLPENNKWI
+303 NYLPENNPWI
-313 NLSVQLSYSKT
+313 NLSTQFSYSKT
-324 EQNDTRHEKVTS
+324 TQNDMRPKEAS
-336 SFLGTLGNKSWIT
+336 SGLVGSLGNQSWIT

-357 SNTSTLNIGRAEHE
+357 NNTSTFNIKTTVHE

-384 TLMYHKMKMNDKNY
+384 TLMYHKGKMKDKTY

-423 ITWKN
+423 IKWKN

-433 GVRYDHINNIGQKNF
+433 GVRYDHINNIGQKNL
-448 APRYNDISLGHNY
+448 ASQYNDISVGHNY

-470 YYLGLNYN
+470 YYLGLNYDI
-478 VNHYLSLFT
+478 NHYLSLFT

-496 VIDEQYETQF
+496 VIDEQYETQY
-506 LNKTQDRRV
+506 KQA
-515 SVSATSLNLE
+515 SVPATSLNLK

-558 HRGKNEIFKTRGVN
+558 NRGKNEIFKTRGVN
-572 CVDNA
+572 CVGNA
-577 ADTNN
+577 ADTNKN
-582 DVCPKKIIGNYRNLP
+582 NVCPKIIGNYRNLP

-634 PWGKTSTWI
+634 PWSKTSTWI

-657 NVPKYYLTVGWRA
+657 NIPKYNFTAGWRA

-676 DRSPSS
+676 DRSPLS
-682 GDPKASYYL
+682 GDPEAKYW

-717 IKITV
+717 VKITV

>member
-1 MNILINKRIFLLVT
+1 MNILINKHIFLLVT

-27 SSSNSNREELLPI
+27 NSSNSNREELLPI
-40 IVNTDEDSNKLPGR
+40 IVNTNDDSNKLPGR
-54 SVLKQ
+54 LVLKQ
-59 KNIEQQQADNAANLI
+59 KNIEQQQADNAVNLI

-126 PELLRKVTVDKGN
+126 PELLRRVTVDKGN

-147 GFAGTVKFETR
+147 GFAGTVKFETK
-158 DARDFLQENQKIGGL
+158 DARDFLQENQKIGGF

-196 QKNIDLLLLGSVRN
+196 QKNIDLLLFGSVRN

-235 VNWQIT
+235 VNWQIS

-255 KGWEPWAAKRDVT
+255 KGWEPFAAKRDILPKP
-268 SRPTEKEIKDY
+268 SSSDIMRY
-279 GIDVAWKRK
+279 GTDIAWKRK

-293 QKDES
+293 QKDEN
-298 YSLKY
+298 YTLKY
-303 RYLPENNKWI
+303 NYLPENNPWI
-313 NLSVQLSYSKT
+313 NLSTQFSYSKT
-324 EQNDTRHEKVTS
+324 TQNDMRPQEAS
-336 SFLGTLGNKSWIT
+336 SGLVGSLGNQSWIT

-357 SNTSTLNIGRAEHE
+357 NNTSTFNIKTTVHE

-384 TLMYHKMKMNDKNY
+384 TLMYHKEKMKDKTY

-423 ITWKN
+423 IKWKN

-433 GVRYDHINNIGQKNF
+433 GVRYDHINNIGQKNL
-448 APRYNDISLGHNY
+448 ASQYNDISVGHNY

-470 YYLGLNYN
+470 YYLGLNYDI
-478 VNHYLSLFT
+478 NHYLSLFT

-496 VIDEQYETQF
+496 VIDEQYETQYS
-506 LNKTQDRRV
+506 KA

-548 AFQFRTTYFY
+548 AFQFRATYFY

-572 CVDNA
+572 CVGNA
-577 ADTNN
+577 ADTKY
-582 DVCPKKIIGNYRNLP
+582 VCPKPIGNYRNLP

-657 NVPKYYLTVGWRA
+657 NIPKYNFTAGWRA

-676 DRSPSS
+676 DRSPLSS
-682 GDPKASYYL
+682 DPKAGYW

-734 GELASGT
+734 SELASGT

>member
-27 SSSNSNREELLPI
+27 NSSNSNREELLPI
-40 IVNTDEDSNKLPGR
+40 IVNTNDDSNKLPGR

-126 PELLRKVTVDKGN
+126 PELLRRVTVDKGN

-147 GFAGTVKFETR
+147 GFAGTVKFETK
-158 DARDFLQENQKIGGL
+158 DARDFLQENQKIGGF

-196 QKNIDLLLLGSVRN
+196 QKNIDLLLFGSVRN

-235 VNWQIT
+235 LNWQIS

-255 KGWEPWAAKRDVT
+255 KGWEPFAAKRDILPKP
-268 SRPTEKEIKDY
+268 SLKDIMSY
-279 GIDVAWKRK
+279 GADIAWKRK

-293 QKDES
+293 QKDEN
-298 YSLKY
+298 YTLKY
-303 RYLPENNKWI
+303 NYLPENNPWI
-313 NLSVQLSYSKT
+313 NLSTQFSYSKT
-324 EQNDTRHEKVTS
+324 TQNDTRHEKVTS

-357 SNTSTLNIGRAEHE
+357 NNTSTFNIKSTQHE
-371 LLFGLQWLKNTRN
+371 LLFGLQWLKNTRH
-384 TLMYHKMKMNDKNY
+384 TLMYDKSKVGKADY

-423 ITWKN
+423 IKWKN

-433 GVRYDHINNIGQKNF
+433 GVRYDHINNIGQKNL
-448 APRYNDISLGHNY
+448 ASQYNDISVGHNY

-470 YYLGLNYN
+470 YYLGLNYD

-496 VIDEQYETQF
+496 VIDEQYETQY
-506 LNKTQDRRV
+506 KQASGPV
-515 SVSATSLNLE
+515 KATSLNLE

-572 CVDNA
+572 CVGNA
-577 ADTNN
+577 ANTKH
-582 DVCPKKIIGNYRNLP
+582 VCPKPIGNYRNLP

-676 DRSPSS
+676 DRSPLS
-682 GDPKASYYL
+682 GDPEAKYW

>member
-27 SSSNSNREELLPI
+27 NSSNSNREELLPI
-40 IVNTDEDSNKLPGR
+40 IVNTNDDSNKLPGR

-126 PELLRKVTVDKGN
+126 PELLRRVTVDKGN

-147 GFAGTVKFETR
+147 GFAGTVKFETKA
-158 DARDFLQENQKIGGL
+158 ARDFLQENQKIGGF

-196 QKNIDLLLLGSVRN
+196 QKNIDLLLFGSVRN

-235 VNWQIT
+235 VNWQIS

-255 KGWEPWAAKRDVT
+255 KGWEPFAAKRDILPKP
-268 SRPTEKEIKDY
+268 SSGDIMRY
-279 GIDVAWKRK
+279 GADIAWKRK

-293 QKDES
+293 QKDKN
-298 YSLKY
+298 YTLKY
-303 RYLPENNKWI
+303 NYLPENNPWI
-313 NLSVQLSYSKT
+313 NLSTQFSYSKT
-324 EQNDTRHEKVTS
+324 TQNDTRPEKAPPV
-336 SFLGTLGNKSWIT
+336 FLGTLGNQSWIT

-357 SNTSTLNIGRAEHE
+357 NNTSTFNIKSTRHE

-384 TLMYHKMKMNDKNY
+384 TLMYDKSKVKKEDY

-408 PSGRQYTQAFYLQDQ
+408 PSGRQYTQALYLQDQ

-448 APRYNDISLGHNY
+448 APQYNDISVGQNY

-470 YYLGLNYN
+470 YYLGLKYD

-496 VIDEQYETQF
+496 VIDEQYETQY
-506 LNKTQDRRV
+506 KQSSGPV
-515 SVSATSLNLE
+515 ATSLNLE

-548 AFQFRTTYFY
+548 VFQFRTTYFY
-558 HRGKNEIFKTRGVN
+558 NRGKNEIFKTRGVN
-572 CVDNA
+572 CVGNA
-577 ADTNN
+577 ADTNH
-582 DVCPKKIIGNYRNLP
+582 VCPKIIGNYRNLP

-612 TYLFGELTYSYVKGK
+612 TYLFGEITYSYVKGK

-648 RKATATLGF
+648 RKATTALGF
-657 NVPKYYLTVGWRA
+657 NIPKYNFTAGWRA

-676 DRSPSS
+676 DRSPLS
-682 GDPKASYYL
+682 GDPEAKYW

>member
-27 SSSNSNREELLPI
+27 NSSNSNREELLPI

-147 GFAGTVKFETR
+147 GFAGTVKFETK
-158 DARDFLQENQKIGGL
+158 DARDFLKENQKIGGL

-196 QKNIDLLLLGSVRN
+196 QKNIDLLLFGSVRN

-235 VNWQIT
+235 VNWQIS

-255 KGWEPWAAKRDVT
+255 KGWEPFAAKRDILPKP
-268 SRPTEKEIKDY
+268 SSDDIKRHGTD
-279 GIDVAWKRK
+279 IAWKRK

-293 QKDES
+293 QKDKN
-298 YSLKY
+298 YTLKY
-303 RYLPENNKWI
+303 HYLPENNPWI
-313 NLSVQLSYSKT
+313 NLSTQFSYSKT
-324 EQNDTRHEKVTS
+324 TQNDTRPEKAPSV
-336 SFLGTLGNKSWIT
+336 FLGTLGNQSWIT

-357 SNTSTLNIGRAEHE
+357 NNTSTFNIKSTRHE

-384 TLMYHKMKMNDKNY
+384 TLMYDKSKVRQANY

-408 PSGRQYTQAFYLQDQ
+408 PSGRQYTQALYLQDQ

-428 IIFST
+428 LIFST
-433 GVRYDHINNIGQKNF
+433 GMRYDHINNIGQKNF

-506 LNKTQDRRV
+506 LNNTQDRRV

-572 CVDNA
+572 CVGNA

-676 DRSPSS
+676 DRSPLS
-682 GDPKASYYL
+682 GDPKASYW

-717 IKITV
+717 VKITV

>member
-1 MNILINKRIFLLVT
+1 NKHIFLLVT

-27 SSSNSNREELLPI
+27 NSSNSNREELLPI
-40 IVNTDEDSNKLPGR
+40 IVNTNDDSNKLPGR

-59 KNIEQQQADNAANLI
+59 KNIEQQQADNAVNLI

-126 PELLRKVTVDKGN
+126 PELLRRVTVDKGN

-147 GFAGTVKFETR
+147 GFAGTVKFETK
-158 DARDFLQENQKIGGL
+158 DARDFLQENQKIGGF

-196 QKNIDLLLLGSVRN
+196 QKNIDLLLFGSVRN

-235 VNWQIT
+235 VNWQIS

-255 KGWEPWAAKRDVT
+255 KGWEPFAAKRDILPKP
-268 SRPTEKEIKDY
+268 SSSDIMRY
-279 GIDVAWKRK
+279 GTDIAWKRK

-293 QKDES
+293 QKDEN
-298 YSLKY
+298 YTLKY
-303 RYLPENNKWI
+303 NYLPENNPWI
-313 NLSVQLSYSKT
+313 NLSTQFSYSKT
-324 EQNDTRHEKVTS
+324 TQNDMRPKEAS
-336 SFLGTLGNKSWIT
+336 SGLVGSLGNQSWIT

-357 SNTSTLNIGRAEHE
+357 NNTSTFNIKTTVHE

-384 TLMYHKMKMNDKNY
+384 TLMYHKGKMKDKTY

-423 ITWKN
+423 IKWKN

-433 GVRYDHINNIGQKNF
+433 GVRYDHINNIGQKNL
-448 APRYNDISLGHNY
+448 ASQYNDISVGHNY

-470 YYLGLNYN
+470 YYLGLNYDI
-478 VNHYLSLFT
+478 NHYLSLFT

-496 VIDEQYETQF
+496 VIDEQYETQYS
-506 LNKTQDRRV
+506 KA

-548 AFQFRTTYFY
+548 AFQFRATYFY

-572 CVDNA
+572 CVGNA
-577 ADTNN
+577 ADTKY
-582 DVCPKKIIGNYRNLP
+582 VCPKPIGNYRNLP

-657 NVPKYYLTVGWRA
+657 NIPKYNFTAGWRA

-676 DRSPSS
+676 DRSPLSS
-682 GDPKASYYL
+682 DPKAGYW

>member
-27 SSSNSNREELLPI
+27 NSSNSNREELLPI

-196 QKNIDLLLLGSVRN
+196 QKNIDLLLFGSVRN

-235 VNWQIT
+235 VNWQIS

-255 KGWEPWAAKRDVT
+255 KGWEPFAAKRDILPKP
-268 SRPTEKEIKDY
+268 SSGDIMRY
-279 GIDVAWKRK
+279 GADIAWKRK

-293 QKDES
+293 QKDEN
-298 YSLKY
+298 YTLKY
-303 RYLPENNKWI
+303 NYLPENNPWI
-313 NLSVQLSYSKT
+313 NLSTQFSYSKT
-324 EQNDTRHEKVTS
+324 TQNDTRPEKAPSV
-336 SFLGTLGNKSWIT
+336 FLGTLGNQSWIT

-357 SNTSTLNIGRAEHE
+357 NNTSTFNIKSTQHE
-371 LLFGLQWLKNTRN
+371 LLFGLQWLKNTRH
-384 TLMYHKMKMNDKNY
+384 TLMYDKSKVGKADY

-423 ITWKN
+423 IKWKN

-433 GVRYDHINNIGQKNF
+433 GVRYDHINNIGQKNL
-448 APRYNDISLGHNY
+448 ASQYNDISVGHNY

-470 YYLGLNYN
+470 YYLGLNYDI
-478 VNHYLSLFT
+478 NHYLSLFT

-496 VIDEQYETQF
+496 VIDEQYETQYS
-506 LNKTQDRRV
+506 KATV
-515 SVSATSLNLE
+515 PVTATSLNLE

-558 HRGKNEIFKTRGVN
+558 NRGKNEIFKTRGVN
-572 CVDNA
+572 CVGNA
-577 ADTNN
+577 ANTNH
-582 DVCPKKIIGNYRNLP
+582 VCPKPIGNYRNLP

-676 DRSPSS
+676 DRSPLS
-682 GDPKASYYL
+682 GDPKASYW

-717 IKITV
+717 VKITV

>member
-27 SSSNSNREELLPI
+27 NSSNSNREELLPI
-40 IVNTDEDSNKLPGR
+40 IVNTNDDSNKLPGR

-126 PELLRKVTVDKGN
+126 PELLRRVTVDKGN

-147 GFAGTVKFETR
+147 GFAGTVKFETKA
-158 DARDFLQENQKIGGL
+158 ARDFLQENQKIGGF

-196 QKNIDLLLLGSVRN
+196 QKNIDLLLFGSVRN

-235 VNWQIT
+235 VNWQIS

-255 KGWEPWAAKRDVT
+255 KGWEPFAAKRDILPKP
-268 SRPTEKEIKDY
+268 SSGDIMRY
-279 GIDVAWKRK
+279 GADIAWKRK

-293 QKDES
+293 QKDKN
-298 YSLKY
+298 YTLKY
-303 RYLPENNKWI
+303 NYLPENNPWI
-313 NLSVQLSYSKT
+313 NLSTQFSYSKT
-324 EQNDTRHEKVTS
+324 TQNDTRPEKAPPV
-336 SFLGTLGNKSWIT
+336 FLGTLGNQSWIT

-357 SNTSTLNIGRAEHE
+357 NNTSTFNIKSTRHE

-384 TLMYHKMKMNDKNY
+384 TLMYDKSKVKKEDY

-408 PSGRQYTQAFYLQDQ
+408 PSGRQYTQALYLQDQ

-448 APRYNDISLGHNY
+448 APQYNDISVGQNY
-461 SQKNYNGWS
+461 SQKNYNGRS
-470 YYLGLNYN
+470 YYLGLKYD

-496 VIDEQYETQF
+496 VIDEQYETQY
-506 LNKTQDRRV
+506 KQSSGPVT
-515 SVSATSLNLE
+515 ATSLNLE

-548 AFQFRTTYFY
+548 VFQFRTTYFY
-558 HRGKNEIFKTRGVN
+558 NRGKNEIFKTRGVN
-572 CVDNA
+572 CVGNA
-577 ADTNN
+577 ADTNH
-582 DVCPKKIIGNYRNLP
+582 VCPKIIGNYRNLP

-612 TYLFGELTYSYVKGK
+612 TYLFGEITYSYVKGK

-648 RKATATLGF
+648 RKATTALGF
-657 NVPKYYLTVGWRA
+657 NIPKYNFTAGWRA

-676 DRSPSS
+676 DRSPLS
-682 GDPKASYYL
+682 GDPEAKYW

>member
-27 SSSNSNREELLPI
+27 NSSNSNREELLPI
-40 IVNTDEDSNKLPGR
+40 IVNTNDDSNKLPGR

-126 PELLRKVTVDKGN
+126 PELLRRVTVDKGN

-147 GFAGTVKFETR
+147 GFAGTVKFETK
-158 DARDFLQENQKIGGL
+158 DARDFLQENQKIGGF

-196 QKNIDLLLLGSVRN
+196 QKNIDLLLFGSVRN

-235 VNWQIT
+235 VNWQIL

-255 KGWEPWAAKRDVT
+255 KGWEPFAAKRDILPKP
-268 SRPTEKEIKDY
+268 SSSDIMRY
-279 GIDVAWKRK
+279 GTDIAWKRK

-293 QKDES
+293 QKDEN
-298 YSLKY
+298 YTLKY
-303 RYLPENNKWI
+303 NYLPENNPWI
-313 NLSVQLSYSKT
+313 NLSTQFSYSKT
-324 EQNDTRHEKVTS
+324 TQNDMRPKEAS
-336 SFLGTLGNKSWIT
+336 SGLVGSLGNQSWIT

-357 SNTSTLNIGRAEHE
+357 NNTSTFNIKTTVHE

-384 TLMYHKMKMNDKNY
+384 TLMYHKGKMKDKTY

-423 ITWKN
+423 IKWKN

-433 GVRYDHINNIGQKNF
+433 GVRYDHINNIGQKNL
-448 APRYNDISLGHNY
+448 ASQYNDISVGHNY

-470 YYLGLNYN
+470 YYLGLNYDI
-478 VNHYLSLFT
+478 NHYLSLFT

-496 VIDEQYETQF
+496 VIDEQYETQY
-506 LNKTQDRRV
+506 KQSSGPVT
-515 SVSATSLNLE
+515 ATSLNLE

-558 HRGKNEIFKTRGVN
+558 NRGKNEIFKTRGVN
-572 CVDNA
+572 CVGNA
-577 ADTNN
+577 ANTNH
-582 DVCPKKIIGNYRNLP
+582 VCPKPIGNYRNLP

-627 RDTSPRN
+627 RDSSPRN

-657 NVPKYYLTVGWRA
+657 NIPKYNFTAGWRA

-676 DRSPSS
+676 DRSPLS
-682 GDPKASYYL
+682 GDPEAKYW

-717 IKITV
+717 VKITV

>member
-1 MNILINKRIFLLVT
+1 MNILINKHIFLLVT

-27 SSSNSNREELLPI
+27 NSSNSNREELLPI
-40 IVNTDEDSNKLPGR
+40 IVNTNDDSNKLPGR

-59 KNIEQQQADNAANLI
+59 KNIEQQQADNAVNLI

-126 PELLRKVTVDKGN
+126 PELLRRVTVDKGN

-147 GFAGTVKFETR
+147 GFAGTVKFETK
-158 DARDFLQENQKIGGL
+158 DARDFLQENQKIGGF

-196 QKNIDLLLLGSVRN
+196 QKNIDLLLFGSVRN

-235 VNWQIT
+235 VNWQIS

-255 KGWEPWAAKRDVT
+255 KGWEPFAAKRDILPKP
-268 SRPTEKEIKDY
+268 SSSDIMRY
-279 GIDVAWKRK
+279 GTDIAWKRK

-293 QKDES
+293 QKDEN
-298 YSLKY
+298 YTLKY
-303 RYLPENNKWI
+303 NYLPENNPWI
-313 NLSVQLSYSKT
+313 NLSTQFSYSKT
-324 EQNDTRHEKVTS
+324 TQNDMRPKEAS
-336 SFLGTLGNKSWIT
+336 SGLVGSLGNQSWIT

-357 SNTSTLNIGRAEHE
+357 NNTSTFNIKTTVHE

-384 TLMYHKMKMNDKNY
+384 TLMYHKGKMKDKTY

-423 ITWKN
+423 IKWKN

-433 GVRYDHINNIGQKNF
+433 GVRYDHINNIGQKNL
-448 APRYNDISLGHNY
+448 ASQYNDISVGHNY

-470 YYLGLNYN
+470 YYLGLNYDI
-478 VNHYLSLFT
+478 NHYLSLFT

-496 VIDEQYETQF
+496 VIDEQYETQYS
-506 LNKTQDRRV
+506 KA

-548 AFQFRTTYFY
+548 AFQFRATYFY

-572 CVDNA
+572 CVGNA
-577 ADTNN
+577 ADTKY
-582 DVCPKKIIGNYRNLP
+582 VCPKPIGNYRNLP

-657 NVPKYYLTVGWRA
+657 NIPKYNFTAGWRA

-676 DRSPSS
+676 DRSPLSS
-682 GDPKASYYL
+682 DPKAGYW

-708 SPAKIKGMN
+708 IPAKIKGMN

>member
-27 SSSNSNREELLPI
+27 NSSNSNREELLPI
-40 IVNTDEDSNKLPGR
+40 IVNTNDDSNKLPGR

-126 PELLRKVTVDKGN
+126 PELLRRVTVDKGN

-147 GFAGTVKFETR
+147 GFAGTVKFETK
-158 DARDFLQENQKIGGL
+158 DARDFLQENQKIGGF

-196 QKNIDLLLLGSVRN
+196 QKNIDLLLFGSVRN
-210 AGDYKRPDNSKILFS
+210 ADDYKRPDNSKILFS

-235 VNWQIT
+235 LNWQIS

-255 KGWEPWAAKRDVT
+255 KGWEPFAAKRDIL
-268 SRPTEKEIKDY
+268 PKPNLKDIMRY
-279 GIDVAWKRK
+279 GADIAWKRK

-293 QKDES
+293 QKDEN
-298 YSLKY
+298 YTLKY
-303 RYLPENNKWI
+303 NYLPENNPWI
-313 NLSVQLSYSKT
+313 NLSTQFSYSKT
-324 EQNDTRHEKVTS
+324 TQNDTRHEKVTS

-357 SNTSTLNIGRAEHE
+357 NNTSTFNIKSTRHE
-371 LLFGLQWLKNTRN
+371 LLFGLQWLKNTRH
-384 TLMYHKMKMNDKNY
+384 TLMYDKSKVGKADY

-423 ITWKN
+423 IKWKN

-448 APRYNDISLGHNY
+448 APQYNDISVGQNY

-470 YYLGLNYN
+470 YYLGLKYD

-496 VIDEQYETQF
+496 VIDEQYETQY
-506 LNKTQDRRV
+506 KQYSGPVT
-515 SVSATSLNLE
+515 ATSLNLE

-548 AFQFRTTYFY
+548 VFQFRTTYFY
-558 HRGKNEIFKTRGVN
+558 NRGKNEIFKTRGVN
-572 CVDNA
+572 CVGNA
-577 ADTNN
+577 ADTKY
-582 DVCPKKIIGNYRNLP
+582 VCPKPIGNYRNLP

-657 NVPKYYLTVGWRA
+657 NIPKYNFTAGWRA

-676 DRSPSS
+676 DRSPLS
-682 GDPKASYYL
+682 GDPEAGYW
-691 SLPASRGYSL
+691 SLPASKGYSL
-701 HNLFLSW
+701 HSLFLSW

>member
-27 SSSNSNREELLPI
+27 NSSNSNREELLPI
-40 IVNTDEDSNKLPGR
+40 IVNTNDDSNKLPGR

-147 GFAGTVKFETR
+147 GFAGTVKFETK
-158 DARDFLQENQKIGGL
+158 DARDFLKENQKIGGL

-196 QKNIDLLLLGSVRN
+196 QKNIDLLLFGSVRN

-235 VNWQIT
+235 VNWQIS

-255 KGWEPWAAKRDVT
+255 KGWEPFAAKRDILPKP
-268 SRPTEKEIKDY
+268 SSDDIKRHGTD
-279 GIDVAWKRK
+279 IAWKRK

-293 QKDES
+293 QKDKN
-298 YSLKY
+298 YTLKY
-303 RYLPENNKWI
+303 HYLPENNPWI
-313 NLSVQLSYSKT
+313 NLSTQFSYSKT
-324 EQNDTRHEKVTS
+324 TQNDTRPEKAPSV
-336 SFLGTLGNKSWIT
+336 FLGTLGNQSWIT

-357 SNTSTLNIGRAEHE
+357 NNTSTFNIKSTRHE

-384 TLMYHKMKMNDKNY
+384 TLMYDKSKVRQANY

-408 PSGRQYTQAFYLQDQ
+408 PSGRQYTQALYLQDQ

-428 IIFST
+428 LIFST
-433 GVRYDHINNIGQKNF
+433 GMRYDHINNIGQKNF

-506 LNKTQDRRV
+506 LNNTQDRRV

-572 CVDNA
+572 CVGNA

-657 NVPKYYLTVGWRA
+657 NIPKYNFTAGWRA

-676 DRSPSS
+676 DRSPLS
-682 GDPKASYYL
+682 GDPKAGYW

>member
-27 SSSNSNREELLPI
+27 NSSNSNREELLPI
-40 IVNTDEDSNKLPGR
+40 IVNTNDDSNKLPGR

-126 PELLRKVTVDKGN
+126 PELLRRVTVDKGN

-147 GFAGTVKFETR
+147 GFAGTVKFETKA
-158 DARDFLQENQKIGGL
+158 ARDFLQENQKIGGF

-196 QKNIDLLLLGSVRN
+196 QKNIDLLLFGSVRN

-235 VNWQIT
+235 VNWQIS

-255 KGWEPWAAKRDVT
+255 KGWEPFAAKRDILPKP
-268 SRPTEKEIKDY
+268 SSGDIMRY
-279 GIDVAWKRK
+279 GADIAWKRK

-293 QKDES
+293 QKDKN
-298 YSLKY
+298 YTLKY
-303 RYLPENNKWI
+303 NYLPENNPWI
-313 NLSVQLSYSKT
+313 NLSTQFSYSKT
-324 EQNDTRHEKVTS
+324 TQNDTRPEKAPPV
-336 SFLGTLGNKSWIT
+336 FLGTLGNQSWIT

-357 SNTSTLNIGRAEHE
+357 NNTSTFNIKSTRHE

-384 TLMYHKMKMNDKNY
+384 TLMYDKSKVKKEDY

-408 PSGRQYTQAFYLQDQ
+408 PSGRQYTQALYLQDQ

-448 APRYNDISLGHNY
+448 APQYNDISVGQNY

-470 YYLGLNYN
+470 YYLGLKYD

-496 VIDEQYETQF
+496 VIDEQYETQY
-506 LNKTQDRRV
+506 KQSSGPVT
-515 SVSATSLNLE
+515 ATSLNLE

-548 AFQFRTTYFY
+548 VFQFRTTYFY
-558 HRGKNEIFKTRGVN
+558 NRGKNEIFKTIGVN
-572 CVDNA
+572 CVGNA
-577 ADTNN
+577 ADTNH
-582 DVCPKKIIGNYRNLP
+582 VCPKIIGNYRNLP

-612 TYLFGELTYSYVKGK
+612 TYLFGEITYSYVKGK

-648 RKATATLGF
+648 RKATTALGF
-657 NVPKYYLTVGWRA
+657 NIPKYNFTAGWRA

-676 DRSPSS
+676 DRSPLS
-682 GDPKASYYL
+682 GDPEAKYW

>member
-27 SSSNSNREELLPI
+27 NSSNSNREELLPI
-40 IVNTDEDSNKLPGR
+40 IVNTNDDSNKLPGR

-99 DAEDVR
+99 DTEDVR

-126 PELLRKVTVDKGN
+126 PELLRRVTVDKGN

-147 GFAGTVKFETR
+147 GFAGTVKFETK
-158 DARDFLQENQKIGGL
+158 DARDFLQENQKIGGF

-196 QKNIDLLLLGSVRN
+196 QKNIDLLLFGSVRN

-235 VNWQIT
+235 LNWQIS

-255 KGWEPWAAKRDVT
+255 KGWEPFAAKRDILPKP
-268 SRPTEKEIKDY
+268 SLKEIMSY
-279 GIDVAWKRK
+279 GADIAWKRK

-293 QKDES
+293 QKDEN
-298 YSLKY
+298 YTLKY
-303 RYLPENNKWI
+303 NYLPENNPWI
-313 NLSVQLSYSKT
+313 NLSTQFSYSKT
-324 EQNDTRHEKVTS
+324 TQNDTRHEKVTS

-357 SNTSTLNIGRAEHE
+357 NNTSTLNIGRAEHK
-371 LLFGLQWLKNTRN
+371 LLFGLQWLKNKRN
-384 TLMYHKMKMNDKNY
+384 TLMYHKERVKGVY
-398 NYGYFQPYYM
+398 YYSYFQPYYM

-423 ITWKN
+423 IKWQN
-428 IIFST
+428 FLFT
-433 GVRYDHINNIGQKNF
+433 GGIRYDHINNIGQKNL
-448 APRYNDISLGHNY
+448 ALKYNDISAGHDY

-470 YYLGLNYN
+470 YYLGLKYD

-496 VIDEQYETQF
+496 VIDEQYETQY
-506 LNKTQDRRV
+506 KQS
-515 SVSATSLNLE
+515 SVPATSLNLE
-525 KEMINQTRV
+525 KEIINQTRG
-534 GGIITLNHLFQEND
+534 GGIVTLNNLFQED
-548 AFQFRTTYFY
+548 DTFQFRATYFY

-572 CVDNA
+572 CVGNA
-577 ADTNN
+577 ADTNKN
-582 DVCPKKIIGNYRNLP
+582 NVCPKIIENYRNLP

-612 TYLFGELTYSYVKGK
+612 TYLFSELTYSYVKGK

-648 RKATATLGF
+648 RKATTALGF
-657 NVPKYYLTVGWRA
+657 NIPKYNFTAGWRA

-676 DRSPSS
+676 DRSPLS
-682 GDPKASYYL
+682 GDPKASYW

-701 HNLFLSW
+701 HSLFLSW

>member
-1 MNILINKRIFLLVT
+1 MNIIINKRIFLLVT
-15 LVGIQLNVTAKQ
+15 FVGIQLNVTAKQ
-27 SSSNSNREELLPI
+27 NSSNSNREELLPI

-196 QKNIDLLLLGSVRN
+196 QKNIDLLLFGSIRN
-210 AGDYKRPDNSKILFS
+210 ADDYKRPDNSKILFS

-235 VNWQIT
+235 VNWQIS

-255 KGWEPWAAKRDVT
+255 KGWEPFAAKRDILPKP
-268 SRPTEKEIKDY
+268 SSGDIMRY
-279 GIDVAWKRK
+279 GADIAWKRK

-293 QKDES
+293 QKDKN
-298 YSLKY
+298 YTLKY
-303 RYLPENNKWI
+303 NYLPENNPWI
-313 NLSVQLSYSKT
+313 NLSTQFSYSKT
-324 EQNDTRHEKVTS
+324 TQNDTRPEKAPPV
-336 SFLGTLGNKSWIT
+336 FLGTLGNQSWIT

-357 SNTSTLNIGRAEHE
+357 NNTSTFNIKSTRHE

-384 TLMYHKMKMNDKNY
+384 TLMYDKSKVKKEDY

-408 PSGRQYTQAFYLQDQ
+408 PSGRQYTQALYLQDQ

-448 APRYNDISLGHNY
+448 APQYNDISVGQNY

-470 YYLGLNYN
+470 YYLGLKYD

-496 VIDEQYETQF
+496 VIDEQYETQY
-506 LNKTQDRRV
+506 KQSSGPVT
-515 SVSATSLNLE
+515 ATSLNLE

-548 AFQFRTTYFY
+548 VFQFRTTYFY
-558 HRGKNEIFKTRGVN
+558 NRGKNEIFKTRGVN
-572 CVDNA
+572 CVGNA
-577 ADTNN
+577 ADTNH
-582 DVCPKKIIGNYRNLP
+582 VCPKPIGNYRNLP

-676 DRSPSS
+676 DRSPLS
-682 GDPKASYYL
+682 GDPKASSW

-717 IKITV
+717 VKITV

>member
-1 MNILINKRIFLLVT
+1 MFLLVT

-27 SSSNSNREELLPI
+27 NSSNSNREELLPI
-40 IVNTDEDSNKLPGR
+40 IVNTNDDSNKLPGR

-126 PELLRKVTVDKGN
+126 PELLRRVTVDKGN

-147 GFAGTVKFETR
+147 GFAGTVKFETKA
-158 DARDFLQENQKIGGL
+158 ARDFLQENQKIGGF

-196 QKNIDLLLLGSVRN
+196 QKNIDLLLFGSVRN

-235 VNWQIT
+235 VNWQIS

-255 KGWEPWAAKRDVT
+255 KGWEPFAAKRDILPKP
-268 SRPTEKEIKDY
+268 SSGDIMRY
-279 GIDVAWKRK
+279 GADIAWKRK

-293 QKDES
+293 QKDKN
-298 YSLKY
+298 YTLKY
-303 RYLPENNKWI
+303 NYLPENNPWI
-313 NLSVQLSYSKT
+313 NLSTQFSYSKT
-324 EQNDTRHEKVTS
+324 TQNDTRPEKAPPV
-336 SFLGTLGNKSWIT
+336 FLGTLGNQSWIT

-357 SNTSTLNIGRAEHE
+357 NNTSTFNIKSTRHE

-384 TLMYHKMKMNDKNY
+384 TLMYDKSKVKKEDY

-408 PSGRQYTQAFYLQDQ
+408 PSGRQYTQALYLQDQ

-448 APRYNDISLGHNY
+448 APQYNDISVGQNY

-470 YYLGLNYN
+470 YYLGLKYD

-496 VIDEQYETQF
+496 VIDEQYETQY
-506 LNKTQDRRV
+506 KQSSGPVT
-515 SVSATSLNLE
+515 ATSLNLE

-548 AFQFRTTYFY
+548 VFQFRTTYFY
-558 HRGKNEIFKTRGVN
+558 NRGKNEIFKTRGVN
-572 CVDNA
+572 CVGNA
-577 ADTNN
+577 ADTNH
-582 DVCPKKIIGNYRNLP
+582 VCPKIIGNYRNLP

-612 TYLFGELTYSYVKGK
+612 TYLFGEITYSYVKGK

-648 RKATATLGF
+648 RKATTALGF
-657 NVPKYYLTVGWRA
+657 NIPKYNFTAGWRA

-676 DRSPSS
+676 DRSPLS
-682 GDPKASYYL
+682 GDPEAKYW

>member
-27 SSSNSNREELLPI
+27 NSSNSNREELLPI
-40 IVNTDEDSNKLPGR
+40 IVNTNDDSNKLPGR

-126 PELLRKVTVDKGN
+126 PELLRRVTVDKGN

-147 GFAGTVKFETR
+147 GFAGTVKFETK
-158 DARDFLQENQKIGGL
+158 DARDFLQENQKIGGF

-196 QKNIDLLLLGSVRN
+196 QKNIDLLLFGSVRN

-235 VNWQIT
+235 VNWQIL

-255 KGWEPWAAKRDVT
+255 KGWEPFAAKRDILPKP
-268 SRPTEKEIKDY
+268 SSSDIMRY
-279 GIDVAWKRK
+279 GTDIAWKRK

-293 QKDES
+293 QKDEN
-298 YSLKY
+298 YTLKY
-303 RYLPENNKWI
+303 NYLPENNPWI
-313 NLSVQLSYSKT
+313 NLSTQFSYSKT
-324 EQNDTRHEKVTS
+324 TQNDTRPKEAS
-336 SFLGTLGNKSWIT
+336 SGLVGSLGNQSWIT

-357 SNTSTLNIGRAEHE
+357 NNTSTFNIKTTVHE

-384 TLMYHKMKMNDKNY
+384 TLMYHKGKMKDKTY

-423 ITWKN
+423 IKWKN

-433 GVRYDHINNIGQKNF
+433 GVRYDHINNIGQKNL
-448 APRYNDISLGHNY
+448 ASQYNDISVGHNY

-470 YYLGLNYN
+470 YYLGLNYDI
-478 VNHYLSLFT
+478 NHYLSLFT

-496 VIDEQYETQF
+496 VIDEQYETQY
-506 LNKTQDRRV
+506 KQASGPV
-515 SVSATSLNLE
+515 KATSLNLE

-558 HRGKNEIFKTRGVN
+558 NRGKNEIFKTRGVN
-572 CVDNA
+572 CVGNA

-582 DVCPKKIIGNYRNLP
+582 NVCPKIIGNYRNLP

-612 TYLFGELTYSYVKGK
+612 TYLFGEITYSYVKGK

-676 DRSPSS
+676 DRSPLS
-682 GDPKASYYL
+682 GDPEAKYW

-717 IKITV
+717 VKITV